1 MVAGAWFGGVEEAE
15 ALRGTQAD
23 SAGLKARIS
32 ALDPN
37 KLDASLGGHDF
48 DDVLLAALPEGVDP
62 CGENGEFHTL
72 AYDGPMFSRPLGI
85 RVGETVLR
93 DGFVFTDLLPIED

>member
-1 MVAGAWFGGVEEAE
+1 MTALCPFHLAFPVDDLAAARDKGV
-15 ALRGTQAD
+15 G
-23 SAGLKARIS
+23 SAMLDRL
-32 ALDPN
+32 ALDP
-37 KLDASLGGHDF
+37 
-48 DDVLLAALPEGVDP
+48 ALPEGVDP